1 MVEVGT
7 RIVCVEIFEHCV
19 CGFPGEALGSN
30 KVCGNGST
38 MGAHIPS
45 HGPRPVAETMIV
57 FISALLLD
65 TCIVTAA
72 TELTA
77 PSWPSRIAHIFHYV
91 KHKHTDR

>member
-7 RIVCVEIFEHCV
+7 RVVCVEIFEHCV

-45 HGPRPVAETMIV
+45 HGPRPVCWRVGSRHEQVLAGGWGGGGRVRGRNEVQTVKET
-57 FISALLLD
+57 
-65 TCIVTAA
+65 
-72 TELTA
+72 
-77 PSWPSRIAHIFHYV
+77 R
-91 KHKHTDR
+91 K

>member
-7 RIVCVEIFEHCV
+7 RVVCVEIFEHCV

-45 HGPRPVAETMIV
+45 HGPLPVRWRVGSRHEQVLAAEGEGGGGGRGRNEIQT
-57 FISALLLD
+57 
-65 TCIVTAA
+65 
-72 TELTA
+72 
-77 PSWPSRIAHIFHYV
+77 V
-91 KHKHTDR
+91 KETRK